1 MALKLSITDSD
12 IGVAFPDA
20 YARIVAVQANK
31 HQASYTVEVHASQ
44 VARESR
50 KQAIRTDTFTAQMDE
65 VSGDIYPALYTH
77 LKQQEF
83 YSTGVDV

>member
-20 YARIVAVQANK
+20 YARVVMARVDK
-31 HQASYTVEVHASQ
+31 HQAYYTVEVHASQ
-44 VARESR
+44 AAREGR
-50 KQAIRTDTFTAQMDE
+50 KQAIRTDNFTAQMDE
-65 VSGDIYPALYTH
+65 VSGDIYPALYDH

-83 YSTGVDV
+83 YASGVDA